1 MKVHQKNN
9 AKLAPLTALNR
20 NAGHGDEIMPTS
32 NMAAGRVIKRM
43 APGAS
48 GTRRLAERFGE
59 SLVCVRYRENPARGL
74 RYTTVEII
82 VDQRPFNAPEDLVH
96 VAYAETA
103 LRHKVKDA
111 GGQWDRE
118 LKLWRIP
125 RTAVRTLGLADR
137 VVKRA

>member
-1 MKVHQKNN
+1 
-9 AKLAPLTALNR
+9 
-20 NAGHGDEIMPTS
+20 
-32 NMAAGRVIKRM
+32 MAAGGVIKRM

-82 VDQRPFNAPEDLVH
+82 VDQRPFDAPEDLVR
-96 VAYAETA
+96 VSYAETA
-103 LRHKVKDA
+103 LRNKVKDA

-118 LKLWRIP
+118 LKLWRLP

-137 VVKRA
+137 VVKHA

>member
-1 MKVHQKNN
+1 M
-9 AKLAPLTALNR
+9 PNR
-20 NAGHGDEIMPTS
+20 NAGHIDEMTPM
-32 NMAAGRVIKRM
+32 NGMAAGSVIKRM
-43 APGAS
+43 WPGAS
-48 GTRRLAERFGE
+48 GTRRLTERFGE
-59 SLVCVRYRENPARGL
+59 SLVRGRYRENPARGL

-82 VDQRPFNAPEDLVH
+82 VDQRPFNAPEDLVQ

-111 GGQWDRE
+111 VGHCDRE
-118 LKLWRIP
+118 LKLWRLP

>member
-1 MKVHQKNN
+1 M
-9 AKLAPLTALNR
+9 PNR
-20 NAGHGDEIMPTS
+20 IAGHIDEMMPTKG
-32 NMAAGRVIKRM
+32 MAAGCVIKRM

-82 VDQRPFNAPEDLVH
+82 VDQRPFNAPEDLVQ

-103 LRHKVKDA
+103 LRHKIKDA
-111 GGQWDRE
+111 GGRWDRE
-118 LKLWRIP
+118 LKLWHLP
-125 RTAVRTLGLADR
+125 RTAVRALGLAGR
-137 VVKRA
+137 VIKRA